1 MAKKLSEKEQE
12 IRKNMKVL
20 AISREE
26 AEELYAFDHDETD
39 NEEADALTAK
49 AEQVTKEKKKGSALD
64 KVRNLK
70 AKKKKDESKQA
81 IVNLVFEA
89 VKGSPLVV
97 FPQEMTGT
105 KISFMDTMGN
115 YYSVAVTKHKAA
127 PDGFKGCE

>member
-1 MAKKLSEKEQE
+1 MAKKLSDKEKE
-12 IRKNMKVL
+12 IRKNMEVL
-20 AISREE
+20 AISRAE
-26 AEELYAFDHDETD
+26 AEELYAFDHDEAE
-39 NEEADALTAK
+39 NAEAEALTEK
-49 AEQVTKEKKKGSALD
+49 ATKEKKKGSALD

>member
-1 MAKKLSEKEQE
+1 MAKKLSDKEKE
-12 IRKNMKVL
+12 IRKNMEVL
-20 AISREE
+20 AISRAE
-26 AEELYAFDHDETD
+26 AEELYAFDHDEA
-39 NEEADALTAK
+39 EALTEK
-49 AEQVTKEKKKGSALD
+49 AEKATKEKKKGSALD

>member
-12 IRKNMKVL
+12 IRKNMEVL

-89 VKGSPLVV
+89 VKGSSLVV

-105 KISFMDTMGN
+105 KISFMDTIGN
-115 YYSVAVTKHKAA
+115 YYSVVVTKHKAA

>member
-12 IRKNMKVL
+12 IRKNMEVL

-26 AEELYAFDHDETD
+26 AEELYSYDHDET
-39 NEEADALTAK
+39 ECAEAEALNAK
-49 AEQVTKEKKKGSALD
+49 AEQVAKDKKKGSALD

-70 AKKKKDESKQA
+70 AKKKKDENKQA
-81 IVNLVFEA
+81 VVNLVFEA

>member
-1 MAKKLSEKEQE
+1 MAKKLSDKEKE
-12 IRKNMKVL
+12 IRKNMEVL
-20 AISREE
+20 AISRAE
-26 AEELYAFDHDETD
+26 AEELYAFDHDEVE
-39 NEEADALTAK
+39 NAEAEALTEK
-49 AEQVTKEKKKGSALD
+49 AEKATKAKKKGSALD

-115 YYSVAVTKHKAA
+115 YYSVAVAKHKAA

>member
-1 MAKKLSEKEQE
+1 MAKKLSDKEKE
-12 IRKNMKVL
+12 IRKNMEVL
-20 AISREE
+20 AISRAE
-26 AEELYAFDHDETD
+26 AEELYAFDHDEAE
-39 NEEADALTAK
+39 NAEAEALT
-49 AEQVTKEKKKGSALD
+49 E
-64 KVRNLK
+64 K

>member
-1 MAKKLSEKEQE
+1 MAKKLSDKEKE
-12 IRKNMKVL
+12 IRKNMEVL
-20 AISREE
+20 AISRAE
-26 AEELYAFDHDETD
+26 AEELYAFDHDEAE
-39 NEEADALTAK
+39 NAEAEALTEK
-49 AEQVTKEKKKGSALD
+49 AEKTTKEKKKGSALD

-89 VKGSPLVV
+89 VKDSPLVV

-115 YYSVAVTKHKAA
+115 YYSVAVTKHKAT

>member
-12 IRKNMKVL
+12 IRKNMEVL

-39 NEEADALTAK
+39 NEEADALTTK

-70 AKKKKDESKQA
+70 AKKKKDESKQV

-105 KISFMDTMGN
+105 KISFMD
-115 YYSVAVTKHKAA
+115 SH
-127 PDGFKGCE
+127 DKGSE

>member
-1 MAKKLSEKEQE
+1 MAKKLSDKEKE
-12 IRKNMKVL
+12 IRKNMEVL
-20 AISREE
+20 AISRTE
-26 AEELYAFDHDETD
+26 AEELYAFDHDEVE
-39 NEEADALTAK
+39 NAEAEALTEK
-49 AEQVTKEKKKGSALD
+49 AEKATKAKKKGSALD

-81 IVNLVFEA
+81 IINLVFEA
-89 VKGSPLVV
+89 VKGSPLVI

-115 YYSVAVTKHKAA
+115 YYSVTVTKHKAA

>member
-1 MAKKLSEKEQE
+1 MAKKLSDKEKE
-12 IRKNMKVL
+12 IRKNMEVL
-20 AISREE
+20 AISRAE
-26 AEELYAFDHDETD
+26 AEELYAFDHDEAENT
-39 NEEADALTAK
+39 EAEALTEK
-49 AEQVTKEKKKGSALD
+49 AEKATKEKKKGSALD

-89 VKGSPLVV
+89 VKGSPLVI

-115 YYSVAVTKHKAA
+115 YYRVAVTKHKAA